1 MTFYDALATHLTQR
15 KLEFDALP
23 DDDVAKR
30 AAITELRELVA
41 RVRDLQSNLAW
52 VDAAATPPLD
62 LGTTYFVEN
71 AARQLVAGEIELT
84 VVAAHEATYATS
96 IDPYGQAI
104 KRWGDPSRGDENVIV
119 VFVPRREQHSG
130 LLHPLIIHE
139 LGHAAAQ
146 KHDLTRQMLSEAAKR
161 KRVQSRFATVVQAQ
175 AKRDGV
181 AVRAAAAAVGW
192 RLGKW
197 LEETLCDS
205 IAIQYLGP
213 TYLYSFLAEVA
224 AENLDDPG
232 KRHPPPR
239 QRIGLLIDQ
248 LDALGWSSVMT
259 AAAPDL
265 DDWVRGLA
273 NDRPSYA
280 DTTGFL
286 VHAINA
292 LAPALRK
299 VVAAHVGGATF
310 EPDAAELAEIDKLLA
325 RRIPPAQLPDGAAS
339 SRPAIILCSW
349 LHALREAGGDLPGI
363 ASAPDAPELASL
375 LPKGLEMTALV
386 EAWEAGR

>member
-1 MTFYDALATHLTQR
+1 MI
-15 KLEFDALP
+15 
-23 DDDVAKR
+23 AKQ

-41 RVRDLQSNLAW
+41 RVRNLQSNLAW
-52 VDAAATPPLD
+52 VDAAAAPPLD

-71 AARQLVAGEIELT
+71 VARQLVAREIELT

-96 IDPYGQAI
+96 IDPYGRAV
-104 KRWGDPSRGDENVIV
+104 KRWGDPSRSDENVIV

-146 KHDLTRQMLSEAAKR
+146 KHGLTRKMMSEAAKR
-161 KRVQSRFATVVQAQ
+161 KRVQSRFAKVVQAQ
-175 AKRDGV
+175 ANREGV
-181 AVRAAAAAVGW
+181 AVQAAAAATGW
-192 RLGKW
+192 RLGRW

-232 KRHPPPR
+232 RKHPPPR
-239 QRIGLLIDQ
+239 QRIGLVVEQ
-248 LDALGWSSVMT
+248 LDRLGWTDIMSD
-259 AAAPDL
+259 AAPDL
-265 DDWVRGLA
+265 DDWVRALA

-286 VHAINA
+286 VYAIDA
-292 LAPALRK
+292 LAPALRRA
-299 VVAAHVGGATF
+299 VARHVGDATF
-310 EPDAAELAEIDKLLA
+310 KPNAPELAEIDKLLA
-325 RRIPPAQLPDGAAS
+325 RRIPPAQLPDRTPT
-339 SRPAIILCSW
+339 SRPAVILCSW
-349 LHALREAGGDLPGI
+349 LHALRDAQGDLPGI

-386 EAWEAGR
+386 EAWEAGK